1 MPEPAYLRVLA
12 FNDRG
17 RILLKEMKEKA
28 TLPIITKTGSEELY
42 KNTDLYPLLQLDADA
57 ADLYQL
63 LNGNAGIYGTCFTTS
78 PIYVKQT

>member
-17 RILLKEMKEKA
+17 RCLLKEMKETA
-28 TLPIITKTGSEELY
+28 TLPVIIKPGSKEQY
-42 KNTDLYPLLQLDADA
+42 KNTALYPLLQLDNHA

-63 LNGNAGIYGTCFTTS
+63 LNGNAGIYGSCFTTS
-78 PIYVKQT
+78 PLYVK